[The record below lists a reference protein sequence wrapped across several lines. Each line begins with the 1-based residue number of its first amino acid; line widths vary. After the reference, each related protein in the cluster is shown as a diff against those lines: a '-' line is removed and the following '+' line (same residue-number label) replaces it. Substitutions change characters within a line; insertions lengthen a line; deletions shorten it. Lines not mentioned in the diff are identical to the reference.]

1 MALLDDPAFIIAHL
15 RHSFITSDD
24 TGMCEMALMNEE
36 VDWPKRKKELEVKK
50 QHPWNQYEGYDSEQ
64 GYEEFDVNRESYEI
78 ESSFDYGFRQRSN
91 TAIRLE
97 KLKQDRQAQKKC
109 QRIQWKED
117 CSSFPEIETMYDE
130 EEDDLFGRK
139 EVKPVQKT
147 LRSALSQQLEQYPQQ
162 ASNPFSEFA
171 KFDGKAHIGSGTSIK
186 KIGIFLDMCEGDA
199 REFPLEIQV
208 VGTAK
213 VSEVIGLI
221 CWHYKNEGYEP
232 PLRDSIDNYCL
243 MIAEE
248 EGEVDD
254 DFPALDCKEAISKF
268 GFSTLA
274 LVEKASVL
282 PDKESQESGKDEA
295 IIVNIKSSDGESKL
309 AIDNTQVTLRELM
322 NKALKRRKGIIPT
335 AGPDYLME
343 KVNDPG
349 VSLDLDAKLSSIGC
363 LNFVMVR
370 EHSKRSYVKPSERFR
385 HGSGQELSYVIST
398 QYKSFRV
405 NMLHKLRP
413 TNEIQLGIS
422 GEKVEIDPVQQN
434 KHTPAKLLTK
444 QKAITIESDRVAAC
458 KILEEKQGKTVFRL
472 TFKSP
477 SHEFKQYD
485 FEASPAKAK
494 EIVRRIN
501 HILELRA
508 SAVKHDYTLWRK
520 NKYSKKGPK
529 S

>member
-1 MALLDDPAFIIAHL
+1 MALLDDPAFIIAHV

-24 TGMCEMALMNEE
+24 TGMCEIAIMNEE
-36 VDWPKRKKELEVKK
+36 VDWPKRKKELEIKK
-50 QHPWNQYEGYDSEQ
+50 QHPWSQYEGYDSEQ
-64 GYEEFDVNRESYEI
+64 GYDDFDVNRESYEI

-117 CSSFPEIETMYDE
+117 YHEFPDE
-130 EEDDLFGRK
+130 EEEELFGRK
-139 EVKPVQKT
+139 EVKPLPQSFE
-147 LRSALSQQLEQYPQQ
+147 SALSKQLEQFPTQ

-186 KIGIFLDMCEGDA
+186 KIAIYLDMCEGDA
-199 REFPLEIQV
+199 REFPLVIQV

-213 VSEVIGLI
+213 VREVIGLI

-232 PLRDSIDNYCL
+232 PLRDNIDHYCL

-248 EGEVDD
+248 DGEVDE
-254 DFPALDCKEAISKF
+254 DFPALDNKEAISKF
-268 GFSTLA
+268 GFQTLS
-274 LVEKASVL
+274 LVEKEPVI
-282 PDKESQESGKDEA
+282 PIQENSSSGKEET
-295 IIVNIKSSDGESKL
+295 IIVSIKSSDGESKL
-309 AIDNTQVTLRELM
+309 AIENTQLTLRELM

-343 KVNDPG
+343 KASEPG
-349 VSLDLDAKLSSIGC
+349 KSLDLDAKLSTIGC
-363 LNFVMVR
+363 LDFVMVR
-370 EHSKRSYVKPSERFR
+370 EHSKREYVKPGDRLR
-385 HGSGQELSYVIST
+385 HTSGPELSYVLST
-398 QYKSFRV
+398 QYKSFIV
-405 NMLHKLRP
+405 NMIHRVRRR
-413 TNEIQLGIS
+413 EIQLGIS
-422 GEKVEIDPVQQN
+422 GEKIEIDPVTQT
-434 KHTPAKLLTK
+434 KHAAAKLLAK
-444 QKAITIESDRVAAC
+444 QKATTIESDRVAAC
-458 KILEEKQGKTVFRL
+458 KVVDEKPGKTIFRL
-472 TFKSP
+472 TFKGP

-485 FEASPAKAK
+485 FEASPTIAK

-508 SAVKHDYTLWRK
+508 SAVKHDYTLWRQ
-520 NKYSKKGPK
+520 NKSSKRGVNK

>member
-36 VDWPKRKKELEVKK
+36 VDWPKRKKELEIKK

-64 GYEEFDVNRESYEI
+64 GYDDFDVTRESFEI

-117 CSSFPEIETMYDE
+117 CNSFPDE
-130 EEDDLFGRK
+130 EEDELFGRK
-139 EVKPVQKT
+139 EVKPVPKNF
-147 LRSALSQQLEQYPQQ
+147 LSALSQQLEQYPQQ
-162 ASNPFSEFA
+162 ATNPFSEYA

-186 KIGIFLDMCEGDA
+186 KIAIFLDMCEGDS
-199 REFPLEIQV
+199 REFPLVIQV
-208 VGTAK
+208 VCTAK

-232 PLRDSIDNYCL
+232 PLRDTIDNYCL

-248 EGEVDD
+248 DGEVDD
-254 DFPALDCKEAISKF
+254 DFPALDNKEAISKF

-274 LVEKASVL
+274 LVEKEPVL
-282 PDKESQESGKDEA
+282 PDDDSKLSGKDET

-309 AIDNTQVTLRELM
+309 AIENTDVTLRELM

-343 KVNDPG
+343 KLNDPG
-349 VSLDLDAKLSSIGC
+349 VPLDLDAKLSAVGC
-363 LNFVMVR
+363 MDFVMVR
-370 EHSKRSYVKPSERFR
+370 EHSKREYVKPSDRIR
-385 HGSGQELSYVIST
+385 HGSGQELSYVLST

-405 NMLHKLRP
+405 NMLHKFRP
-413 TNEIQLGIS
+413 TSEIQLGIS

-434 KHTPAKLLTK
+434 KHAAAKLLTK
-444 QKAITIESDRVAAC
+444 QKATTIETDRVAAC
-458 KILEEKQGKTVFRL
+458 KVLEEKPGKTVFRL

-477 SHEFKQYD
+477 THEFKLYD
-485 FEASPAKAK
+485 FEANPAKAK

-520 NKYSKKGPK
+520 SRHGKKRTK
-529 S
+529 